1 MHDALAVGGFG
12 RVGEPQVARWR
23 HGRQAAFV
31 MMFDDGCP
39 SHLARVVPALHER
52 SLVGTFYLNPGAHW
66 HDADGWRRVAATTAM
81 EVANHT
87 LHHRGAENAAQAE
100 EEIAACQRIVL
111 ALHPGRKIPRLVSF
125 VYPGGTPWQVSEAD
139 KAAMLAHHHLVVR
152 PNTAGRVGGIHLK
165 TGPELIR
172 VMDDALA
179 THAAGTIS
187 FHGVG
192 GDWLAVDWQ
201 PFVALI
207 DALAENHHR
216 LWITDPVALHK
227 YQVERDSARI
237 TTREMTGG
245 GLGLRLECR
254 LGELYDEPLT
264 LSIPVSASWPV
275 CRVSQGTA
283 TVFLPVADGILRLD
297 AMPDGP
303 EITISAP

>member
-1 MHDALAVGGFG
+1 M
-12 RVGEPQVARWR
+12 VARWR

-39 SHLARVVPALHER
+39 SHLERVVPALHER
-52 SLVGTFYLNPGAHW
+52 GLVGTFYLNPGAHW
-66 HDADGWRRVAATTAM
+66 HDAAGWARVAATTAM

-87 LHHRGAENAAQAE
+87 LHHRGAKDAAQAE

-125 VYPGGTPWQVSEAD
+125 VYPGGTPWQVAEED
-139 KAAMLAHHHLVVR
+139 KAAMLAQHHLVPR

-179 THAAGTIS
+179 AHAAGTVS

-192 GDWLAVDWQ
+192 GDWLAVDWE
-201 PFVALI
+201 PFVALA
-207 DALAENHHR
+207 DALAANRHR
-216 LWITDPVALHK
+216 LWVTDPIALHK
-227 YQVERDSARI
+227 YESERDGARI
-237 TTREMTGG
+237 TAREMAGG
-245 GLGLRLECR
+245 GLALRLECG

-264 LSIPVSASWPV
+264 LRLPVSGSLAS
-275 CRVSQGTA
+275 CRVSQGA
-283 TVFLPVADGILRLD
+283 EAAVAVAADGVLHVD
-297 AMPDGP
+297 ARPDGP
-303 EITISAP
+303 EIMVMPT